1 MTERPPRPAAAN
13 RQIPWLGY
21 AFAAAG
27 TTLFAAKGIIVK
39 LAYARGIDALT
50 LLTLRMALS
59 VPIYVVVGLLS
70 FRSSRR
76 SSPRRLGRSEIGG
89 ALAIGV
95 IGYWFSSYADFRG
108 LETLTPQ
115 FERLI
120 LFTYPL
126 FVVLLGALVFGQP
139 ARWKS
144 IAAFGVSYLGLAV
157 IFVADLQQIGAM
169 VVTGTLWVGA
179 AALTFALYQ
188 LLAKGGIA
196 AMGAPL
202 FTSVAMVG
210 ASAVVLAQYA
220 FTHPWSGLLVSPELL
235 TLSVILAL
243 GATVVPSYLM
253 SAALSRISAQANS
266 TIGTLSP
273 VVTLLLAVLILGE
286 PIRLVDVIGT
296 ALVIAGLAL
305 FTLVERRG

>member
-1 MTERPPRPAAAN
+1 
-13 RQIPWLGY
+13 
-21 AFAAAG
+21 
-27 TTLFAAKGIIVK
+27 
-39 LAYARGIDALT
+39 
-50 LLTLRMALS
+50 
-59 VPIYVVVGLLS
+59 
-70 FRSSRR
+70 
-76 SSPRRLGRSEIGG
+76 
-89 ALAIGV
+89 
-95 IGYWFSSYADFRG
+95 
-108 LETLTPQ
+108 
-115 FERLI
+115 
-120 LFTYPL
+120 
-126 FVVLLGALVFGQP
+126 
-139 ARWKS
+139 
-144 IAAFGVSYLGLAV
+144 
-157 IFVADLQQIGAM
+157 
-169 VVTGTLWVGA
+169 
-179 AALTFALYQ
+179 
-188 LLAKGGIA
+188 
-196 AMGAPL
+196 
-202 FTSVAMVG
+202 MVG